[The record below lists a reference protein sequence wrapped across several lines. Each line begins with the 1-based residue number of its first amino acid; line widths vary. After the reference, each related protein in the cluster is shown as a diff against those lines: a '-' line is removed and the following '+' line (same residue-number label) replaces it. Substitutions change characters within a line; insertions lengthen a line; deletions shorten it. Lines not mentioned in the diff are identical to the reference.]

1 MDPSPLFALASPIFL
16 LECMEYVVDLLAEV
30 PAYRA
35 LEDLHH
41 EGEHRPCQRS
51 IPAALGGLV
60 ADECVL
66 GLYLQELRTCR
77 A

>member
-1 MDPSPLFALASPIFL
+1 MFRVYGLADVLDLAS
-16 LECMEYVVDLLAEV
+16 VVDLLAEV

-60 ADECVL
+60 AYERVL